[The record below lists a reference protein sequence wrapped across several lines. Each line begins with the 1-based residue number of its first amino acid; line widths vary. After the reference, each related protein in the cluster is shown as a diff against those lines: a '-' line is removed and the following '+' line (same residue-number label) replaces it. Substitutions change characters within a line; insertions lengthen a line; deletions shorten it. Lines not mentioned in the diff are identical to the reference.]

1 VLRWLEYVGLLA
13 AVGMLV
19 LQRLAFNPPR
29 LKWVEPP
36 ITLAMAVALVGGAGV
51 VGSEALRSSLGLV
64 TFLVGTPNGWVR
76 VARVAAEAL
85 ALLLSFTGLRLV
97 APATLIAAAAVAFA
111 GHASALR
118 LMPGGIFTDA
128 LHVLSAGMW
137 AGGILAMATVHPPGG
152 WRGEAG
158 RELVQRF
165 GRVALLAFAVT
176 AFTGVIGAAEQLKG
190 VEDLWTTSYGLVL
203 SAKSAAVLAMVV
215 LSALVWTRRVNFNRT
230 EAALAL
236 MVLAASALMAAYP
249 MPPAAA

>member
-1 VLRWLEYVGLLA
+1 
-13 AVGMLV
+13 MLV

-29 LKWVEPP
+29 LTWVDPP
-36 ITLAMAVALVGGAGV
+36 ITLALAVALVGGAGV
-51 VGSEALRSSLGLV
+51 VGAEALRGPHGFV
-64 TFLVGTPNGWVR
+64 TFVIGTPSGWVR
-76 VARVAAEAL
+76 GARVLAEAL
-85 ALLLSFTGLRLV
+85 ALLFSIFGLRHV
-97 APATLIAAAAVAFA
+97 APATLIAASAVAFA

-137 AGGILAMATVHPPGG
+137 AGGILALTTLRPPGG
-152 WRGEAG
+152 WRGDAG

-190 VEDLWTTSYGLVL
+190 VEDLWATSYGLVL

-215 LSALVWTRRVNFNRT
+215 LSALVWTRRLDFNRF

-236 MVLAASALMAAYP
+236 VVIGASALMAAYP
-249 MPPAAA
+249 MPPAAS